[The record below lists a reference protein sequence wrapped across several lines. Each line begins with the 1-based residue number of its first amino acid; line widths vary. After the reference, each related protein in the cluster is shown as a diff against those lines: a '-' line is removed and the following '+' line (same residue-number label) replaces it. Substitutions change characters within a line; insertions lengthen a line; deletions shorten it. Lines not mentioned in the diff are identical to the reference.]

1 MYQPKAKTEVNRQ
14 NIGSILLK
22 ALKWTGCMD
31 CEDVA
36 REVYC
41 LIRDRSMDPGLNE
54 EYRQRLSKAAKTLAE
69 EMKERKVYLWL

>member
-31 CEDVA
+31 YEDVA
-36 REVYC
+36 REVLAMIYDMSR
-41 LIRDRSMDPGLNE
+41 LPDMNP
-54 EYRQRLSKAAKTLAE
+54 EYRLRLKKATETLAE
-69 EMKERKVYLWL
+69 ELKERGVYFHL

>member
-22 ALKWTGCMD
+22 ALKWTGCKD
-31 CEDVA
+31 YEDVA

-41 LIRDRSMDPGLNE
+41 LICDRSMDPDLNE
-54 EYRQRLSKAAKTLAE
+54 EYRQRLQKAAKTLAE